1 MQRSNSGEF
10 FVIKHLSL
18 REGLE
23 RINMKKEIKIALV
36 AIVGIIVL
44 FFGLNFLK
52 GMTLFSTDNS
62 YYIKF
67 KDVSGLSA
75 SNPIYAD
82 GYQVGVVKGIQ
93 YDYQNSGNVIVRFDV
108 DNNLRIPKGSTAE
121 IVTDLM
127 GNVKMN
133 LLLANNPRERV
144 EPGDTITGAI
154 NGGMMGSIA
163 EVLPAVKALVP
174 KLDSILTSVN
184 NLLADPALAA
194 SLHNVQT
201 ITTDLTTST
210 RQLNTMLASVNGK
223 LPGMMTKA
231 DYALDKAGST
241 MNHADQLTA
250 NLAAVDIQGTM
261 KKVDQTLANVEQV
274 TRCLNS
280 KDGSLGLLMN
290 DPALYNNLNATM
302 MSADSLLT
310 NLKAHPKRYVHFS
323 LFGKKDK

>member
-1 MQRSNSGEF
+1 
-10 FVIKHLSL
+10 
-18 REGLE
+18 
-23 RINMKKEIKIALV
+23 MKKEIRIALV

-52 GMTLFSTDNS
+52 GMSMLSTDDA

-82 GYQVGVVKGIQ
+82 GYQVGVVRGID
-93 YDYQNSGNVIVRFDV
+93 YDYEHSGNVLVRFTV
-108 DNNLRIPKGSTAE
+108 DNDLRIPKGSSAE

-144 EPGDTITGAI
+144 NPGDTIVGAI
-154 NGGMMGSIA
+154 NAGMMGAI
-163 EVLPAVKALVP
+163 EQVLPKVAALVP

-201 ITTDLTTST
+201 ISTDLTVST
-210 RQLNTMLASVNGK
+210 RQLNTLLASVNSRV
-223 LPGMMTKA
+223 PGMMTKA

-241 MNHADQLTA
+241 MNNADRLTA
-250 NLAAVDIQGTM
+250 NLAAFDIQGTM
-261 KKVDQTLANVEQV
+261 AKVDQTMTNVQSI
-274 TRCLNS
+274 TQKLNN
-280 KDGSLGLLMN
+280 KEGSLGLLMN

-302 MSADSLLT
+302 ISADSLLT

-323 LFGKKDK
+323 LFGKK